1 MWLVYGIA
9 AAMAGL
15 IIFATVYKL
24 IEVQR
29 ASRWPSAPGRV
40 VSSGQQARKVK
51 VFSDVQR
58 ADGKPQ
64 YEIRNFANVVY
75 EYDVGGRKVRNN
87 RVSIGE
93 DLGNF
98 EVEETLARYPVGAPV
113 TVYYNPRDPK
123 EAVLERDPPRHL
135 IGCVAAMVG
144 VPLALLVLAHV
155 GFLAVTDAVAAH
167 LGSWD
172 RAAQIMAFGAIAA
185 LLVLFALGVT
195 LIGVRARRWPVVE
208 GIIEEAHVDTF
219 RGRIGTDAGGRAG
232 PLAQSALNCTYV
244 FNGVTYASDKL
255 SMGGKVTASTEA
267 FARREVA
274 RYRPGDVVK
283 VYVNPD
289 KPAEA
294 VLDPR
299 PRRLWMVWAVAAA
312 MAGVAV
318 YAALKP

>member
-1 MWLVYGIA
+1 MWLVYCIA

-24 IEVQR
+24 LEVQR
-29 ASRWPSAPGRV
+29 ASRWPSAPGKV
-40 VSSGQQARKVK
+40 VSSDSQARKVK

-75 EYDVGGRKVRNN
+75 EYNVRGRKVRNN
-87 RVSIGE
+87 RVGIGE

-113 TVYYNPRDPK
+113 TVYYNPRNPK
-123 EAVLERDPPRHL
+123 EAVLERDAPRHL

-144 VPLALLVLAHV
+144 VPLALLLLAHV
-155 GFLAVTDAVAAH
+155 GFSAVTDAVATH
-167 LGSWD
+167 LRNWD
-172 RAAQIMAFGAIAA
+172 RAAQIMALAA
-185 LLVLFALGVT
+185 LGGMLALFALGVT

-208 GIIEEAHVDTF
+208 GTIEEAHVDTF
-219 RGRIGTDAGGRAG
+219 RGRIDTGTRGQNGS
-232 PLAQSALNCTYV
+232 LAQSVLNYTYV
-244 FNGVTYASDKL
+244 FNGVSYTSDKL
-255 SMGGKVTASTEA
+255 SMGGKITASTGA

-274 RYRPGDVVK
+274 PYRPGDVVK

-289 KPAEA
+289 KPGEG

-299 PRRLWMVWAVAAA
+299 PRHLWIVWAAAA
-312 MAGVAV
+312 AIAGVAV